1 MSHSVLSPKAFK
13 KLAATFLLPFPIIG
27 LIFFLIGENHLK
39 QKLHRISHSYVN
51 QITVIADELRDK
63 NLQALYNATTCQQI
77 QKDLLFEAFL
87 REMLIV
93 EGSKITCSSKRSESD
108 WSKIKHQLPAE
119 MLETG
124 EYLVDFPY
132 KNGPVRSLIIVDK
145 GKDTPS
151 RSAISIIDQSYIDVR
166 LGLGNDDRIMHS
178 IMTVSGKTYPANSYI
193 KDNHFLTT
201 ARSDHLNIQI
211 SIQPS
216 NKLTNEL
223 YINCVLFSIPIS
235 LFLSIF
241 WCLIRYWYQTKGSL
255 SEKMKKAIK
264 ANEFYLVYQPLVDSS
279 TTRIQGM
286 EALIRWN
293 NPRTG
298 FISPDIFI
306 PVAEQHG
313 LINKI
318 TDFVFE
324 RALDDWQQNTVNG
337 LHIGINVPPSYLS
350 QNSCLEK
357 LEAYA
362 KRYQS
367 QGLKLGIE
375 ITERQLLDKSDR
387 AVLTNIQKLGID
399 VSIDDFG
406 TGYTSLSILQDTEF
420 NYLKI
425 DRCFINTIG
434 IKSVNSPVLNS
445 IINLADSMNV
455 LMVAEGVETKE
466 QADYLKSRGVQLL
479 QGYFFY
485 KPMSQEDMSVLLKND

>member
-1 MSHSVLSPKAFK
+1 MA
-13 KLAATFLLPFPIIG
+13 
-27 LIFFLIGENHLK
+27 
-39 QKLHRISHSYVN
+39 
-51 QITVIADELRDK
+51 
-63 NLQALYNATTCQQI
+63 
-77 QKDLLFEAFL
+77 
-87 REMLIV
+87 
-93 EGSKITCSSKRSESD
+93 
-108 WSKIKHQLPAE
+108 KIKHQLPAE

-124 EYLVDFPY
+124 EYLFDVPY
-132 KNGPVRSLIIVDK
+132 EDGPVRSLLVVDK
-145 GKDTPS
+145 DKNAPS

-166 LGLGNDDRIMHS
+166 LGLDHDDRIMHS
-178 IMTVSGKTYPANSYI
+178 VMTVSGKTYPANSHI
-193 KDNHFLTT
+193 EDNNFLTT
-201 ARSDHLNIQI
+201 ASSDHLNIQI

-216 NKLTNEL
+216 NKLKNEL

-235 LFLSIF
+235 LLLSML
-241 WCLIRYWYQTKGSL
+241 WYLIRYWYQTKGSL
-255 SEKMKKAIK
+255 AEKIKKAMK

-279 TTRIQGM
+279 TDQIRGV

-293 NPRTG
+293 SPRTG
-298 FISPDIFI
+298 FIGPDIFI

-313 LINKI
+313 LINNI

-324 RALDDWQQNTVNG
+324 RALTDWRQNTVTG
-337 LHIGINVPPSYLS
+337 LHISINVPPSYLM

-357 LEAYA
+357 LKSYA
-362 KRYQS
+362 KRYQA

-375 ITERQLLDKSDR
+375 ITERQLLEKSDR
-387 AVLTNIQKLGID
+387 AILTDIQQLGID

-406 TGYTSLSILQDTEF
+406 TGYTSLSVIQDTEF

-445 IINLADSMNV
+445 IINLADNMNV

-466 QADYLKSRGVQLL
+466 QADYLKEHGVQLL

-485 KPMSQEDMSVLLKND
+485 KPMSLEEVSALLKHN